1 MNKSPHPYIKGG
13 LLGLILLTPFFLLF
27 VVQAET
33 PIDIENNRKKN
44 ARIFCAQG
52 RQWIEFANGSATWGA
67 PVLDYDGKPVRC
79 NTVLEQR
86 VTKG

>member
-1 MNKSPHPYIKGG
+1 MIQQTKNYFWILIAG
-13 LLGLILLTPFFLLF
+13 LGLIALTFA
-27 VVQAET
+27 VNQSKT
-33 PIDIENNRKKN
+33 PIDIEKNRKEN

-79 NTVLEQR
+79 DTILEQR